1 MRDIGRKRKMIKYQ
15 MLCPDCGEPLE
26 AKIIMDTD
34 GNVLFECTNC
44 DSVAASTSKYNIQE
58 GEK

>member
-1 MRDIGRKRKMIKYQ
+1 MIKYQ
-15 MLCPDCGEPLE
+15 MICPYCGETLE

-34 GNVLFECTNC
+34 GDILFECTNC
-44 DSVAASTSKYNIQE
+44 VSVVASTSKYNIKE

>member
-1 MRDIGRKRKMIKYQ
+1 MIKYQ

-26 AKIIMDTD
+26 AKIIMDTE

-44 DSVAASTSKYNIQE
+44 GSVAASTSKYNIQE